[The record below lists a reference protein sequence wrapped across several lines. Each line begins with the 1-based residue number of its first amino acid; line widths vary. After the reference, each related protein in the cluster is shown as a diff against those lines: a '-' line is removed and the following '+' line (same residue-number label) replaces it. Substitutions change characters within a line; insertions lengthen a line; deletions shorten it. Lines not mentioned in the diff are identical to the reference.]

1 MDCYYCIVGTAE
13 DPVAELCVLDAR
25 DDGAA
30 LAGALRVAEDVAGW
44 ERVDIYAGERAVGR
58 VERAAA
64 TPKLPLA
71 A

>member
-1 MDCYYCIVGTAE
+1 MDSYYCIVGTTRE
-13 DPVAELCVLDAR
+13 PVADLCVLDAR

-30 LAGALRVAEDVAGW
+30 RARALALAENVAGW
-44 ERVDIYAGERAVGR
+44 ARVSVYAGERLVDV

-64 TPKLPLA
+64 TPDWPLA